1 MAGRESLFQS
11 LSHEIRQSIMV
22 MLSGEPRTYT
32 YLLDE
37 LGVESGHLAY
47 HLRQMGGVV
56 EKDGEGVYHLTALGV
71 EAYLFLKDETPEPQR
86 ERTSTQNTF
95 TNVIYL
101 LLILATVS
109 SVIVLN
115 RTDITELYNGFYLGE
130 AVVQVDRSLTT
141 VYDVF
146 DQQGVSR
153 ATWTDMVFTLTR
165 LKDSL
170 ERLDGS
176 VINCTHEVTLMRF
189 YVDEFT
195 EVMLSGDDEYPGLAI
210 ELRPLI
216 REYHS
221 LLVELEPRLRDAL

>member
-11 LSHEIRQSIMV
+11 LSHEIRQSILV

-56 EKDGEGVYHLTALGV
+56 EKDGEGVYHLTDLGK
-71 EAYLFLKDETPEPQR
+71 EAYLFLNDETPVPQR
-86 ERTSTQNTF
+86 ERTSTQKTF

-101 LLILATVS
+101 LLILATIS
-109 SVIVLN
+109 SMIVLN
-115 RTDITELYNGFYLGE
+115 RADLTELYNGFYLGE

-153 ATWTDMVFTLTR
+153 STWTDMVFALTR

-170 ERLDGS
+170 ERLDES

-221 LLVELEPRLRDAL
+221 LLIELEPRLREAL

>member
-11 LSHEIRQSIMV
+11 LSHEIRQSILV

-32 YLLDE
+32 YLLEE

-47 HLRQMGGVV
+47 HIRQMGGVV
-56 EKDGEGVYHLTALGV
+56 EKDGEGVYHLTALGK
-71 EAYLFLKDETPEPQR
+71 EAYLFLKDETPAQR
-86 ERTSTQNTF
+86 ERTSTQKTF

-109 SVIVLN
+109 SVIVIN
-115 RTDITELYNGFYLGE
+115 RTDLAELYNGFYLGE
-130 AVVQVDRSLTT
+130 AVVHVDRSLTT

-153 ATWTDMVFTLTR
+153 ATWTDMVFALTR

-189 YVDEFT
+189 YIDEFT
-195 EVMLSGDDEYPGLAI
+195 EVMLSGDEEYPELAI

-221 LLVELEPRLRDAL
+221 LLVELEPRLREAL

>member
-11 LSHEIRQSIMV
+11 LSHEIRQSILV
-22 MLSGEPRTYT
+22 MLSQEPRTYT
-32 YLLDE
+32 NLLEE

-56 EKDGEGVYHLTALGV
+56 EKDGDGVYRLTDLGR
-71 EAYLFLKDETPEPQR
+71 EAYLFLKDKTPGQEKTSQR
-86 ERTSTQNTF
+86 RMVSNG
-95 TNVIYL
+95 VIL
-101 LLILATVS
+101 LLILATISFV
-109 SVIVLN
+109 VVFNQIDF
-115 RTDITELYNGFYLGE
+115 TGLYNEFYLGE
-130 AVVQVDRSLTT
+130 AVVQLDRSLLV

-165 LKDSL
+165 LCDSL
-170 ERLDGS
+170 ERLDES
-176 VINCTHEVTLMRF
+176 VIDCTHEVALMRF
-189 YVDEFT
+189 YTDEFT

-210 ELRPLI
+210 EHRPLI

-221 LLVELEPRLRDAL
+221 LLVDLEPRLRETL